1 MKRAPVILLLA
12 FLAPGLA
19 LFALS
24 YSVTASPPTSILGLA
39 SGFAV
44 SVVVT
49 APFTTTVL
57 FGGDGI
63 LAQKLGILDINDK
76 RFSR

>member
-1 MKRAPVILLLA
+1 MKKAPVILSLA
-12 FLAPGLA
+12 FLVPGLA
-19 LFALS
+19 LFALAHW
-24 YSVTASPPTSILGLA
+24 VTASPPTTILGLA

-44 SVVVT
+44 SVIVT